1 VQAAVTLVTPGKDTV
16 VNALQLRNAS
26 FTESVVSPAKPLMY
40 SNGEA
45 LKLALNVVAPQFVT
59 SRRFS
64 LLAAI
69 VSIAV
74 RNAAVM
80 FAAVS

>member
-1 VQAAVTLVTPGKDTV
+1 VQAAVIFVTPVNDTV
-16 VNALQLRNAS
+16 ASALQLRNAS

-40 SNGEA
+40 SNGDA

-59 SRRFS
+59 SRRLS

-69 VSIAV
+69 VSTDV
-74 RNAAVM
+74 RKAAVM